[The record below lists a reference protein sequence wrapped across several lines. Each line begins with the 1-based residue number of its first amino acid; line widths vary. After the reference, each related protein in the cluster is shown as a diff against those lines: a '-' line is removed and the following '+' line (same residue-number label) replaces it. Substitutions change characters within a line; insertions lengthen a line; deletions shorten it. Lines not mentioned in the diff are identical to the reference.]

1 MGGEVAY
8 GIVFFSGCVDDGGGV
23 VCEAC
28 EVGTVFLGKKS
39 LYGFAF
45 LCIVEE
51 EGIGACGGE
60 KELSLVIEVEGGYMS
75 I

>member
-1 MGGEVAY
+1 M
-8 GIVFFSGCVDDGGGV
+8 
-23 VCEAC
+23 CEAC

-39 LYGFAF
+39 LHWFAF

-60 KELSLVIEVEGGYMS
+60 EEFSLIIEVEGGYVS
-75 I
+75 IGRGEFELLC